1 MPIDLNE
8 HLKRKILKEKPP
20 RLIRLMMGGVSSR
33 HLILLILKTIGFNC
47 HYPFRRYR
55 FFGQAF

>member
-20 RLIRLMMGGVSSR
+20 RLIRLIMGGVSSR
-33 HLILLILKTIGFNC
+33 RLILLILKN
-47 HYPFRRYR
+47 YR
-55 FFGQAF
+55 F